1 MTERDAEAAARKARA
16 QIKKSKGFNDL
27 LGFQVITY
35 TASELREMG
44 FEDVKWV
51 GQYQAGSV
59 DSEEGLTVLL
69 NLSAHADRDQ
79 LSDTIRHEVGHGLF
93 ELLDEKDQKA
103 WLDEVIYEFG
113 PEEAFADDFML
124 LTGGQSNRMTDRRLF
139 LELVRTG

>member
-16 QIKKSKGFNDL
+16 QIKKSKGFSDL
-27 LGFQVITY
+27 LGFKVVTY
-35 TASELREMG
+35 TASELQEMG

-59 DSEEGLTVLL
+59 DSKEGLTVLL
-69 NLSAHADRDQ
+69 NLNAHGDREQ
-79 LSDTIRHEVGHGLF
+79 LADTIRHEVGHGLF
-93 ELLDEKDQKA
+93 ELLDEKDRKA

-124 LTGGQSNRMTDRRLF
+124 LTGGQPNLMTDRRLF